1 MVGVAVK
8 TDVEATGF
16 VVSSWLQA
24 DGGDYNPV
32 VVDDGVVQVRLKG
45 ACASGFTSQR
55 PLLFGGA
62 TPCSTKCPTYTSWRR
77 CRRHINSTT
86 GTEVNRKL

>member
-8 TDVEATGF
+8 KDIEAMGF
-16 VVSSWLQA
+16 AVSPWLQA

-32 VVDDGVVQVRLKG
+32 DVDDGVVHVCLKG

-55 PLLFGGA
+55 PLMIGKG
-62 TPCSTKCPTYTSWRR
+62 
-77 CRRHINSTT
+77 NSLQNKVSNVYAV
-86 GTEVNRKL
+86 EAVSSPI